1 MFRIVTVIAIVI
13 FNIVFQSTIV
23 QDIAIGGITI
33 NLLIITVVS
42 FSLMRGKLEGAI
54 IGFFIGLMQD
64 VFFGN
69 VIGFYAL
76 LYMYFG
82 FFSGYLN
89 KALYRDN
96 LLIPILAITGSDLIL
111 NLLIYIMTYLFR
123 GRIDFAYYF
132 MNIILPEL
140 VYTTLVSVFVYK
152 FYLFVNEKLDGV
164 EKRRENKDKI

>member
-1 MFRIVTVIAIVI
+1 MVRVIAVIAIII

-23 QDIAIGGITI
+23 QNFAIGGITI
-33 NLLIITVVS
+33 NLLIMTVVS

-64 VFFGN
+64 VFFGS

-96 LLIPILAITGSDLIL
+96 LLIPILAISVSDLIL
-111 NLLIYIMTYLFR
+111 NLFIYIMTYLFR
-123 GRIDFAYYF
+123 GRTDFPYYF
-132 MNIILPEL
+132 TNIILPEL
-140 VYTTLVSVFVYK
+140 VYTTLVAVFVYK
-152 FYLFVNEKLDGV
+152 FYMFVNEKLDSV
-164 EKRRENKDKI
+164 EKRRENKDKV